1 MTYHKVIFADSN
13 TPGLDILQ
21 QACQDTV
28 QFVVVDDT
36 TDVHG
41 LSQGKTHVAFL
52 WQNGGAQEIP
62 FEGFE
67 TVLRDNLIVDLITCN
82 LGLFDFPERM
92 HALEANHTN
101 LQIRY
106 SLDRTANPEQG
117 GDWIMESHEVSVK
130 EEYFSDHLQTYPYS
144 LELGDHSSC
153 IVHGDLYTWGW
164 NANGQLGDSTNTDR
178 LVPTL
183 VQYFNTHNITVTQVS
198 LGEKHSAAIDANG
211 NLYTWG
217 YNGYGQLGDSTN
229 TDRLVPTLV
238 PYFDT
243 NSIDITQVSLG
254 LYHSAAIDASENLYT
269 WGYNGYGQLGDST
282 NTDRLVPTLVPYF
295 DTNSIDITQVSL
307 GLKHSSAIDTNGKL
321 YTWGFGPYGQLG
333 HAEYFPGIT
342 PWTTS
347 SSPVPN
353 KLLPTQVSDLS
364 NVVIKQVSLG
374 RYHSAALDTNGKLY
388 TWGVNTTGSLGHDVT
403 FAGLGWTDVPTL
415 VSDLSNVVIKQVSLG
430 KKHSAAIDA
439 NGNLYTWGYNGYG
452 QLGHGNNT
460 NLSVP
465 TLVSDLSN
473 VVIVQVTLEHQHS
486 AAVDANGKLY
496 TWGDNTLGRLGRS
509 TPNSGDSWVPGVVQ
523 LPDDDGMPYL
533 PLYKAT
539 YTYTS
544 GDPHIFP
551 LFGQSYELP
560 NVVCAYRMLQG
571 KDLVCNMSVRAIT
584 NEEQNEIKRY
594 YEQETGKP
602 VPDSLTTS
610 GVFYEKLFLQC
621 EGHTFTYDYDKCK
634 GYHDKYFRSS
644 TSQSASNQIGE
655 KCSNKDVVK
664 VTFTHSIHGKM
675 TFNLCHFSNPQ
686 LKYGLGCSLKN
697 SIGLSGLLIKESSC
711 KHMQCKL
718 TSTHTMTIKKGTNEK
733 NSMLQDFCK
742 ALA

>member
-153 IVHGDLYTWGW
+153 IVHGDLYTWGD
-164 NANGQLGDSTNTDR
+164 NIYGQLGDSNSGNQANL

-183 VQYFNTHNITVTQVS
+183 VQYFVDNAINQVS
-198 LGEKHSAAIDANG
+198 LGTNHSAAIDASGNLYTWGHNGYGKLGHNDSVQRSEPTLVQYFVTNNIVIDQVSLGSNHSAAIDANG

-217 YNGYGQLGDSTN
+217 YNYNGQLGDSTN
-229 TDRLVPTLV
+229 TDKLVPTLVLYFDTNSIDITQVSLGHYHSSAIDATGKLYTWGNNENGKLGDNTNTNRWVPTLVPYFDTNSIDITQVSLGHYHSSAIDATGKLYTWGRNNRGQLGDSTNTDKLVPTLV

-254 LYHSAAIDASENLYT
+254 N
-269 WGYNGYGQLGDST
+269 N
-282 NTDRLVPTLVPYF
+282 
-295 DTNSIDITQVSL
+295 
-307 GLKHSSAIDTNGKL
+307 HSSAIDATGKL
-321 YTWGFGPYGQLG
+321 YTWGRNYHGQLG
-333 HAEYFPGIT
+333 
-342 PWTTS
+342 
-347 SSPVPN
+347 
-353 KLLPTQVSDLS
+353 D
-364 NVVIKQVSLG
+364 
-374 RYHSAALDTNGKLY
+374 
-388 TWGVNTTGSLGHDVT
+388 NTETES
-403 FAGLGWTDVPTL
+403 WVPTL
-415 VSDLSNVVIKQVSLG
+415 VSDLSNVVINQVSLG
-430 KKHSAAIDA
+430 GFHS
-439 NGNLYTWGYNGYG
+439 
-452 QLGHGNNT
+452 
-460 NLSVP
+460 S
-465 TLVSDLSN
+465 
-473 VVIVQVTLEHQHS
+473 
-486 AAVDANGKLY
+486 AVDANGKLY
-496 TWGDNTLGRLGRS
+496 TWGGNYHGQLGNGSVFHVL
-509 TPNSGDSWVPGVVQ
+509 VPGVVQ